1 MNVSLA
7 DQIACVEREIKMRER
22 VYLNWITRGTMTET
36 NARKEIH
43 RMRAVLHTLR
53 QLDGIESLFPDDGET
68 HRLLPFPAEPTEPEP
83 TGDA

>member
-7 DQIACVEREIKMRER
+7 DQIACVEREITMRQR
-22 VYLNWITRGTMTET
+22 VYPNWVTRGRMTES
-36 NARKEIH
+36 NARKEIQ
-43 RMRAVLHTLR
+43 RMQAVLETL
-53 QLDGIESLFPDDGET
+53 QTLDGIESLFPDDGET